1 MFKKRPL
8 KIQVSGCSG
17 VAIIC
22 FLALLIILLGVTIP
36 FFSFLGLSTLLEKFN
51 LINLDYYSHW
61 YQNFLY
67 FGWLLILILALVF
80 IIDLLALFIMASF
93 NLDYSPMINLLS
105 TMLQFA
111 ISTIV
116 YFLVYGSLFHRIDLT
131 WLGASITMAILYLI
145 ISTFTTSSIAG
156 PTPDEE

>member
-22 FLALLIILLGVTIP
+22 FLAILILILSVSVPL
-36 FFSFLGLSTLLEKFN
+36 FSFLGLATLLEK
-51 LINLDYYSHW
+51 INLVNFDYYSHL

-80 IIDLLALFIMASF
+80 VIDLLALFIMASF
-93 NLDYSPMINLLS
+93 NIDYSPTMNWIS
-105 TMLQFA
+105 TLLQF
-111 ISTIV
+111 IMSTSI
-116 YFLVYGSLFHRIDLT
+116 YFLVIGNIFHRVTLT
-131 WLGASITMAILYLI
+131 WLGATITMLILYLI
-145 ISTFTTSSIAG
+145 ISTFTTTEIEKYE
-156 PTPDEE
+156 DNE